1 MRSTQGA
8 LRPSWRDLISLK
20 YRVGN
25 EIIRTLMNGN
35 IAQLYYIFKYFF
47 LQ

>member
-35 IAQLYYIFKYFF
+35 IAQLYIYLNIF